1 MADRDPVTRTR
12 TRTRDRA
19 RPQSAGTSDLMLI
32 GTVTTPQ
39 GARALL
45 RQDGAVRHV
54 TVGDTVNALT
64 VTAIA
69 DDAIYLAQGSRQTVL
84 HIPG

>member
-1 MADRDPVTRTR
+1 MSDRELIAHPRADR
-12 TRTRDRA
+12 A
-19 RPQSAGTSDLMLI
+19 QSTPSNLMLI
-32 GTVTTPQ
+32 GTVSTPD

-45 RQDGAVRHV
+45 RQGTDVLRV
-54 TVGDTVNALT
+54 TVGDTVDALT

-69 DDAIYLAQGSRQTVL
+69 EGAIHLARGSEQTVL